1 MVTRSDDS
9 ANVVMKIIEAN
20 GETKEGSLSI
30 QRKKTKS
37 SHFTLI
43 RLIKPRDLKGT
54 ALLRQI
60 ENGNE
65 QQWIYLPARIEYYSA
80 KNQILK
86 RVEFNQYQNF
96 NAIQRA
102 QSIKIKNL
110 VNKRGTDLT
119 LSNIKSNIGLSDDI
133 FSQRA
138 LTKE

>member
-1 MVTRSDDS
+1 MAR
-9 ANVVMKIIEAN
+9 
-20 GETKEGSLSI
+20 L
-30 QRKKTKS
+30 KKD
-37 SHFTLI
+37 
-43 RLIKPRDLKGT
+43 R
-54 ALLRQI
+54 
-60 ENGNE
+60 
-65 QQWIYLPARIEYYSA
+65 YLFSA